1 MIAGS
6 KFSFYIIPVRPV
18 LSGRHK
24 PELFHTHTMIVKYTE
39 NYHKNKAERQN
50 IAPPVV

>member
-6 KFSFYIIPVRPV
+6 KFSFYIIPIRPV

-24 PELFHTHTMIVKYTE
+24 PELLHTHTMMVKYIE
-39 NYHKNKAERQN
+39 NYYKNKAE
-50 IAPPVV
+50 

>member
-6 KFSFYIIPVRPV
+6 KFSFYIIPIRPV

-24 PELFHTHTMIVKYTE
+24 PELFHTHTMTIKYTE
-39 NYHKNKAERQN
+39 SCCKNKAE
-50 IAPPVV
+50 